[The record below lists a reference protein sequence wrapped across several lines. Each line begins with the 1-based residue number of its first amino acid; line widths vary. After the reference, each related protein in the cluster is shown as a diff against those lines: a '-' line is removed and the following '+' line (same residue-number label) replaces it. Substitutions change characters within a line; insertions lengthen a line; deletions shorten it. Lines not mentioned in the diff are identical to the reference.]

1 MHLVDLDS
9 FFSSDDFLEGNG
21 QSLPALL
28 LLVLEEVLESEVSEQ
43 ARVKHIGRLAFDFSV

>member
-43 ARVKHIGRLAFDFSV
+43 ARVKHIG